1 MKKSISPSEARGT
14 QAAPASKS
22 EMQRAVAAALIANGR
37 TTITNPSFCD
47 DSKAALGIA
56 ETLGAAVHVS
66 AGRVIIDGG
75 INPSA
80 SVLDCGESGLGV
92 RMFTPIAALT
102 GRQMTLTGRG
112 SLLKRPV
119 STIEES
125 LSDLGASVKSQN
137 GFLPIEVSSKLK
149 GGSTVID
156 GSLSSQFLTGLL
168 MALPSAEED
177 SLIRVNNLQSRQY
190 IDITLKILKHFSV
203 SVENSNYSLFKI
215 RGRQAFV
222 PADIRIEGDWSGAAF
237 LLCAG
242 AIRGRV
248 RVTGLNNLSLQ
259 PDRKV
264 VKALRLAGA
273 EITEGDGYV
282 TAAHSA
288 LKGFE
293 FDATECPDL
302 FPPLAALAMYCEGT
316 TALRGAR
323 RLKHK
328 ESDRGTVIKKELG
341 KLNGSIEL
349 DGDCMIIKGSRVTG
363 GITNSHGDHRIAM
376 ACAIAALGAEAPVVI
391 DNAESINKSYHE
403 FYEHLA
409 ALGVNVQ

>member
-1 MKKSISPSEARGT
+1 
-14 QAAPASKS
+14 
-22 EMQRAVAAALIANGR
+22 
-37 TTITNPSFCD
+37 
-47 DSKAALGIA
+47 
-56 ETLGAAVHVS
+56 
-66 AGRVIIDGG
+66 
-75 INPSA
+75 
-80 SVLDCGESGLGV
+80 
-92 RMFTPIAALT
+92 
-102 GRQMTLTGRG
+102 
-112 SLLKRPV
+112 
-119 STIEES
+119 
-125 LSDLGASVKSQN
+125 
-137 GFLPIEVSSKLK
+137 
-149 GGSTVID
+149 
-156 GSLSSQFLTGLL
+156 
-168 MALPSAEED
+168 
-177 SLIRVNNLQSRQY
+177 
-190 IDITLKILKHFSV
+190 
-203 SVENSNYSLFKI
+203 
-215 RGRQAFV
+215 
-222 PADIRIEGDWSGAAF
+222 
-237 LLCAG
+237 
-242 AIRGRV
+242 V